1 MIDLS
6 NVKHHPCIDELVE
19 LLCNKTQNMDKGFF
33 KVEVA
38 YFLAKMAACMRA
50 SVITK
55 DRGEIPINL
64 YVIDL
69 ANSGLG
75 KGYSVNIMESSLI
88 NGFKRRF
95 VEETMPTIAEQNLW
109 NMANDRAVR
118 NATEPKDEFDKLNA
132 EYRRL
137 GAYPFTFDSG
147 TSPAIKQLR
156 QRLLLAS
163 CGSINLQIDE
173 IGSNLIG
180 STEILNT
187 YLELYDQGLTKMKLV
202 KNTADNI
209 RGEDLD
215 GKTPAN
221 MLLFGTPVKLFD
233 GGQTEDQFY
242 SFLEIGYARRCLFG
256 IGHNEKKSY
265 YVKTVEQIFQDL
277 TQPKNDQI
285 IKKWS
290 DKFSDLA
297 DPAMF
302 NWKMDMDDTV
312 AIKLL
317 EYKINCEKAADL
329 LPEYEEVRK
338 AELSHR
344 YFKALKLA
352 GALAFI
358 DQSLQIDMDHLLQAI
373 LLVEESGEA
382 FKSILTREKSYMKL
396 AKYIANIGTEVTHAD
411 LTEALPFYKTSST
424 ARNEMMTL
432 ATAWGYK
439 QHILIKK
446 TFRDNIEFFQGET
459 LKKTDLNEM
468 IISYSDHYAYNYL
481 GERVPFDQLHVLTQQ
496 DGFHWCNHHFKN
508 GHRADE
514 NVIPGFNLIVLDV
527 DGDIS
532 LKTAQELLKE
542 YKYLMYTTK
551 RHTEEENRF
560 RIIIPTNYE
569 LELDTE
575 DYREFMNNLFS
586 WIPFKVDEA
595 SNQRAKK
602 WESCSKGQY
611 FYNLEGKVLDILPFI
626 PRTTKNEQYQK
637 DFQKIESM
645 DNLERWFAQRI
656 STGNRNN
663 QMIKYALALVDNG
676 LSYQEVENHV
686 KGFNSKLSNPLPE
699 TELQS
704 TILVTVAKKY
714 A

>member
-1 MIDLS
+1 
-6 NVKHHPCIDELVE
+6 
-19 LLCNKTQNMDKGFF
+19 
-33 KVEVA
+33 
-38 YFLAKMAACMRA
+38 
-50 SVITK
+50 
-55 DRGEIPINL
+55 
-64 YVIDL
+64 
-69 ANSGLG
+69 
-75 KGYSVNIMESSLI
+75 
-88 NGFKRRF
+88 
-95 VEETMPTIAEQNLW
+95 
-109 NMANDRAVR
+109 
-118 NATEPKDEFDKLNA
+118 
-132 EYRRL
+132 
-137 GAYPFTFDSG
+137 
-147 TSPAIKQLR
+147 
-156 QRLLLAS
+156 
-163 CGSINLQIDE
+163 
-173 IGSNLIG
+173 
-180 STEILNT
+180 
-187 YLELYDQGLTKMKLV
+187 
-202 KNTADNI
+202 
-209 RGEDLD
+209 
-215 GKTPAN
+215 
-221 MLLFGTPVKLFD
+221 
-233 GGQTEDQFY
+233 
-242 SFLEIGYARRCLFG
+242 
-256 IGHNEKKSY
+256 
-265 YVKTVEQIFQDL
+265 
-277 TQPKNDQI
+277 
-285 IKKWS
+285 
-290 DKFSDLA
+290 
-297 DPAMF
+297 MF

-317 EYKINCEKAADL
+317 EYKINCEKAADQL
-329 LPEYEEVRK
+329 AEHEEVRK

-358 DQSLQIDMDHLLQAI
+358 DQSLQVDMDHLLQAI

-468 IISYSDHYAYNYL
+468 IVSYSDHYAYNYL

-496 DGFHWCNHHFKN
+496 DGFHWCNHHLKN

-532 LKTAQELLKE
+532 LKAAQELLKE

-602 WESCSKGQY
+602 WESCGKGQY

-714 A
+714 T

>member
-55 DRGEIPINL
+55 DRGEIPVNL

-75 KGYSVNIMESSLI
+75 KGYSVNIMESNLI

-118 NATEPKDEFDKLNA
+118 NATEPKEEFDKLNA

-256 IGHNEKKSY
+256 I
-265 YVKTVEQIFQDL
+265 
-277 TQPKNDQI
+277 
-285 IKKWS
+285 
-290 DKFSDLA
+290 LA
-297 DPAMF
+297 WA
-302 NWKMDMDDTV
+302 
-312 AIKLL
+312 
-317 EYKINCEKAADL
+317 
-329 LPEYEEVRK
+329 
-338 AELSHR
+338 
-344 YFKALKLA
+344 
-352 GALAFI
+352 
-358 DQSLQIDMDHLLQAI
+358 SL
-373 LLVEESGEA
+373 
-382 FKSILTREKSYMKL
+382 
-396 AKYIANIGTEVTHAD
+396 
-411 LTEALPFYKTSST
+411 
-424 ARNEMMTL
+424 
-432 ATAWGYK
+432 
-439 QHILIKK
+439 
-446 TFRDNIEFFQGET
+446 
-459 LKKTDLNEM
+459 
-468 IISYSDHYAYNYL
+468 
-481 GERVPFDQLHVLTQQ
+481 
-496 DGFHWCNHHFKN
+496 
-508 GHRADE
+508 
-514 NVIPGFNLIVLDV
+514 
-527 DGDIS
+527 
-532 LKTAQELLKE
+532 
-542 YKYLMYTTK
+542 
-551 RHTEEENRF
+551 
-560 RIIIPTNYE
+560 
-569 LELDTE
+569 
-575 DYREFMNNLFS
+575 
-586 WIPFKVDEA
+586 
-595 SNQRAKK
+595 
-602 WESCSKGQY
+602 SCS
-611 FYNLEGKVLDILPFI
+611 
-626 PRTTKNEQYQK
+626 
-637 DFQKIESM
+637 SM
-645 DNLERWFAQRI
+645 
-656 STGNRNN
+656 
-663 QMIKYALALVDNG
+663 
-676 LSYQEVENHV
+676 
-686 KGFNSKLSNPLPE
+686 NSCWL
-699 TELQS
+699 
-704 TILVTVAKKY
+704 
-714 A
+714 